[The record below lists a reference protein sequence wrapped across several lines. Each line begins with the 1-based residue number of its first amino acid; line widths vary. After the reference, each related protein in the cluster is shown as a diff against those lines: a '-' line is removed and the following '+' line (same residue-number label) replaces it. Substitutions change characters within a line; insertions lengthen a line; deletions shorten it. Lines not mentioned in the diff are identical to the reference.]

1 MFTLQELEEDPATL
15 IELKEDVRDECEK
28 LGEVTKVV
36 LFDGEEDGV
45 MSVRFANEEDAL
57 KCVAVCSL
65 FPCLET
71 KS

>member
-57 KCVAVCSL
+57 KCVAVCFP

-71 KS
+71 RS